1 MDNLFSIAERFGTP
15 CFVFDEVQLEAR
27 MRAVREIVPKAVGLC
42 YSIKANPFLISAMRG
57 LVGTLEVCSPGEL
70 EICRQQGVSP
80 DMVLFSGVNKTKADV
95 ERAMDLGVTRF
106 TCESPLHVRLIDE
119 AARSRGRVYPVLL
132 RLSSAWTSGISSPR
146 STIAPLPPVFALR
159 AFTIFPA
166 PSARSWMGSAR
177 SLPCSARWPT
187 G

>member
-1 MDNLFSIAERFGTP
+1 MDNLFSVAERFGTP
-15 CFVFDEVQLEAR
+15 CFVFDEVQLAR
-27 MRAVREIVPKAVGLC
+27 RMKAVRAIVPEDIRLC
-42 YSIKANPFLISAMRG
+42 YSIKANPFLIPAMRR

-80 DMVLFSGVNKTKADV
+80 DMVLFSGVNKTMADV

-119 AARSRGRVYPVLL
+119 AARARGRVYP
-132 RLSSAWTSGISSPR
+132 GISSPR
-146 STIAPLPPVFALR
+146 STIAPPPPVFASR

-166 PSARSWMGSAR
+166 PSAKSWMGSAR